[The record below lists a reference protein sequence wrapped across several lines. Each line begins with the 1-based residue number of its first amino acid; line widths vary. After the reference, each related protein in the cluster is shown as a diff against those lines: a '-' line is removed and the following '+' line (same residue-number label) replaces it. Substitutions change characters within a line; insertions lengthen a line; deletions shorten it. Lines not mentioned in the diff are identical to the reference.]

1 MVCLCRSEDSNQ
13 FSQQRPIGREAAK
26 AQHNGKRKA
35 EGVLDVIVLL
45 GENINKI
52 VEVQQDRKQEREKVS
67 QTQLEISRLQLKATQ
82 ERKEAKLLE
91 VYNSLLSQ
99 DPSKMSDR
107 INREKTLQR
116 MELKLFGNGDEE

>member
-13 FSQQRPIGREAAK
+13 FSQQRPIGREATK

-67 QTQLEISRLQLKATQ
+67 QTQL
-82 ERKEAKLLE
+82 
-91 VYNSLLSQ
+91 
-99 DPSKMSDR
+99 
-107 INREKTLQR
+107 
-116 MELKLFGNGDEE
+116 